1 MEEWD
6 APADE
11 MNKDNETM
19 DQASGNVEL
28 IEKTAEKLQELGFS
42 LEDVVC
48 CR

>member
-1 MEEWD
+1 MEELD
-6 APADE
+6 ASADE
-11 MNKDNETM
+11 MNKNNETM
-19 DQASGNVEL
+19 DQTSGNVEL